1 MYLQKKKTPKT
12 KQKEKTINKNKQ
24 LTPFPPN
31 KAEKKPKQTNI
42 CILKLVHKSDLTITA
57 LG

>member
-1 MYLQKKKTPKT
+1 MYLQKKPPKT

-31 KAEKKPKQTNI
+31 KAEKKPN
-42 CILKLVHKSDLTITA
+42 KLTFA
-57 LG
+57 F

>member
-1 MYLQKKKTPKT
+1 MYLKKKPPKQN
-12 KQKEKTINKNKQ
+12 KRKKTINKNKQ
-24 LTPFPPN
+24 LTVLSLQI
-31 KAEKKPKQTNI
+31 KQKKKKQTNI

>member
-1 MYLQKKKTPKT
+1 MYLQKKPPKQN
-12 KQKEKTINKNKQ
+12 KRKKTINKNKQ
-24 LTPFPPN
+24 LTVLSLQI
-31 KAEKKPKQTNI
+31 KQKKKKQTNI

>member
-1 MYLQKKKTPKT
+1 MYLQKKTPKQN
-12 KQKEKTINKNKQ
+12 KRKKTINKNKQ
-24 LTPFPPN
+24 LTVLSLQI
-31 KAEKKPKQTNI
+31 KQKKKKQTNI

>member
-1 MYLQKKKTPKT
+1 MYLQKNKPKT

-31 KAEKKPKQTNI
+31 KAEKKPN
-42 CILKLVHKSDLTITA
+42 KLTFA
-57 LG
+57 F

>member
-1 MYLQKKKTPKT
+1 MYRSPKKNPKT

-31 KAEKKPKQTNI
+31 KAEKKPN
-42 CILKLVHKSDLTITA
+42 KLTFA
-57 LG
+57 F